1 MSSLAELPEVIG
13 FFSYSREDDEAFAGS
28 LSALRDGIQRELGA
42 QLGRSKKTFRLWQ
55 DQEAIAP
62 GTLWE
67 TEIKAAVEQ
76 SLFFIPIVTPRA
88 VYSEYCQFE
97 FKAFLS
103 RERTLGRSDL
113 VFPIL
118 YIGVPALENEAQWR
132 AHPVL
137 SIIGQRQYVDWRP
150 FRHYDVH
157 TTAVRAAIERC
168 CQKIVEALQRPWLSP
183 EERQAQAEAAEQ
195 QRIEEERLRQE
206 EADARRRAE
215 ENERRKRAEAEAQR
229 LAEEERRREV
239 EAARLAEE
247 QKQREQ
253 EEAQA
258 LQRAEKERRH
268 REAEAKRRVEEAQ
281 AFAVAKAADSLAA
294 INMFLQAYPESHLV
308 GEAKALHGML
318 AARGDAYREAMSSR
332 DRKVL
337 RSFLERY
344 PTGNPADQVRRRLDR
359 L

>member
-1 MSSLAELPEVIG
+1 MSSLAEFPEVIG

-28 LSALRDGIQRELGA
+28 LSALGDGIQRELGA

-76 SLFFIPIVTPRA
+76 SLFFIPIVPPRA

-150 FRHYDVH
+150 FRHHDVH

-215 ENERRKRAEAEAQR
+215 ETNDGRGQKPRPSGSQKKSDEGRSKQHASRRNKSSGSKKRRK
-229 LAEEERRREV
+229 LCNGSRRSEGI
-239 EAARLAEE
+239 AKL
-247 QKQREQ
+247 
-253 EEAQA
+253 
-258 LQRAEKERRH
+258 RRND
-268 REAEAKRRVEEAQ
+268 ELRR
-281 AFAVAKAADSLAA
+281 S
-294 INMFLQAYPESHLV
+294 
-308 GEAKALHGML
+308 
-318 AARGDAYREAMSSR
+318 
-332 DRKVL
+332 
-337 RSFLERY
+337 
-344 PTGNPADQVRRRLDR
+344 RRLQSPR
-359 L
+359 LLIPLPPLICFCKPILKATW

>member
-1 MSSLAELPEVIG
+1 MSSLVDLPEVIG

-28 LSALRDGIQRELGA
+28 LSALRDGIQRELSA

-67 TEIKAAVEQ
+67 TEIKTAVEQ
-76 SLFFIPIVTPRA
+76 SLFFIPIITPRA
-88 VYSEYCQFE
+88 VHSQYCQFE
-97 FKAFLS
+97 FTAFLA
-103 RERTLGRSDL
+103 REHALGRSDL

-157 TTAVRAAIERC
+157 TTAVREAIERF
-168 CQKIVEALQRPWLSP
+168 CQKIVEALQHPWLSP
-183 EERQAQAEAAEQ
+183 EERQAQAEAVARE
-195 QRIEEERLRQE
+195 RVEERRGLQL
-206 EADARRRAE
+206 EAEARRRAE
-215 ENERRKRAEAEAQR
+215 EDERREVEAQR
-229 LAEEERRREV
+229 LAEERQRREV
-239 EAARLAEE
+239 EAARIAEE
-247 QKQREQ
+247 QKRQKE

-258 LQRAEKERRH
+258 RQRAEEERWRRETEAERR
-268 REAEAKRRVEEAQ
+268 AEEER
-281 AFAVAKAADSLAA
+281 AFAMAKAADSLAA
-294 INMFLQAYPESHLV
+294 VSTFLRAHPEGKLV
-308 GEAKALHGML
+308 GEAKALHAML
-318 AARGDAYREAMSSR
+318 VARGDAYRVAMSSR
-332 DRKVL
+332 DPKVL
-337 RSFLERY
+337 RDFLKQY
-344 PTGNPADQVRRRLDR
+344 PAGGPSNQVRRRLDR